1 MVREYKAPKMVFQP
15 RRVAE
20 IPFRGTIAAGLM
32 RTLVSGKIMYPFRIT
47 KVKMIFTD
55 DANNWIRH
63 GWYTG
68 RTRSQPETGPPT
80 GMNIFGRESP
90 VADFIGKAIIRVVPC
105 NIEFPEGGEIIHFYT
120 NNTGP
125 YAYERNASCSIE
137 AM

>member
-1 MVREYKAPKMVFQP
+1 MFKAPKFELAP

-20 IPFRGTIAAGLM
+20 IPFRGTITAGLM

-63 GWYTG
+63 AWYTG
-68 RTRSQPETGPPT
+68 RTRSQPTTGPPT

-90 VADFIGKAIIRVVPC
+90 VADFIGKAIIMVVPC
-105 NIEFPEGGEIIHFYT
+105 LIEFPEGGEIIHFYT

-125 YAYERNASCSIE
+125 YAYERNASITIE